1 MNNDLYAAEKDII
14 LIVDDKAANLGVLS
28 DFLDEEGF
36 EVRVARDGES
46 ALEKANY
53 EPPDMILLDVM
64 MPGIDGFETCCRL
77 KGNSTT
83 AEIPIIFMT
92 ALSDVVDKVKGLSL
106 GAVDYIT
113 KPFQPDEVL
122 ARIKLHLKLQKL
134 NQKIYQQNLQLKQ
147 EIEERYEA
155 QMALQKLTQELEE
168 RVNERTHKLSD
179 ALHILQETQLQLVQT
194 EKLATLGQLVAGVA
208 HEINNPLSSISGNL
222 ACAEGFME
230 NIIEHLR
237 LYQENYPTPAPQ
249 IQEHAEEIEVD
260 YLLED
265 LPKIIASMKV
275 GTERIQAL
283 SLSLRNFYRSDS
295 SKKEPVN
302 LREGIDST
310 LLILQHRL
318 KGKGNRPVIE
328 VIKKYGD
335 LPLVTCYPGQINQV
349 FMNLIANAI
358 DAIEEAGTR
367 GYLASPKQ
375 PGKIEIHTQSLDSQS
390 VIIRVKD
397 NGAGMAEEV
406 KNKIFEPM
414 FTTKPIGRGTGLG
427 LSISRSI
434 IEEKHG
440 GKLICDSEITQ
451 GSEFIIHLP
460 IKPVE

>member
-1 MNNDLYAAEKDII
+1 MNDLDGAEKDII

-53 EPPDMILLDVM
+53 EPPSMILLDVM

-77 KGNSTT
+77 KNNSAT

-122 ARIKLHLKLQKL
+122 ARVKLHLKLQKFTK
-134 NQKIYQQNLQLKQ
+134 KINEQNLQLKQ
-147 EIEERYEA
+147 EIQERYEA
-155 QMALQKLTQELEE
+155 QMALKKLTEELEDK
-168 RVNERTHKLSD
+168 VNERTHKLSD
-179 ALHILQETQLQLVQT
+179 ALNILQQTQLQLVQT

-222 ACAEGFME
+222 ACVEDFLE
-230 NIIEHLR
+230 NIMEHLR
-237 LYQENYPTPAPQ
+237 LYQENYPIPAP
-249 IQEHAEEIEVD
+249 IIKEHAEEIELD

-265 LPKIIASMKV
+265 VPKIIASMKV
-275 GTERIQAL
+275 GAERIQAL
-283 SLSLRNFYRSDS
+283 SLSLRRFYRSDS

-302 LREGIDST
+302 LHEGIDST
-310 LLILQHRL
+310 LLILHHRL
-318 KGKGNRPVIE
+318 KGKGNRPPIE
-328 VIKKYGD
+328 VVKKYGD
-335 LPLVTCYPGQINQV
+335 IPAVTCYPGQINQV

-358 DAIEEAGTR
+358 DAIEEAGNIGCFSSKSKR
-367 GYLASPKQ
+367 
-375 PGKIEIHTQSLDSQS
+375 KIEIHTEFLNSEFVMLR
-390 VIIRVKD
+390 IAD
-397 NGAGMAEEV
+397 NGGGMTEEV
-406 KNKIFEPM
+406 KKKIFEPM
-414 FTTKPIGRGTGLG
+414 FTTKPIGQGTGLG

-440 GKLICDSEITQ
+440 GKLICHSTITE

-460 IKPVE
+460 IKAVE

>member
-1 MNNDLYAAEKDII
+1 MNDLDGAEKDII

-64 MPGIDGFETCCRL
+64 MPGIDGFETCYRL
-77 KGNSTT
+77 KKNSAT

-122 ARIKLHLKLQKL
+122 ARVKLHLKLQKL
-134 NQKIYQQNLQLKQ
+134 NRKINEQNFQLKE
-147 EIEERYEA
+147 EIKERSEA
-155 QMALQKLTQELEE
+155 QLALQKLTEDLEN
-168 RVNERTHKLSD
+168 RVKERTNKLSE
-179 ALHILQETQLQLVQT
+179 ALNNLQQTQLQLVQT
-194 EKLATLGQLVAGVA
+194 EKLASLGQLVAGVA
-208 HEINNPLSSISGNL
+208 HEINNPLSSISGNIV
-222 ACAEGFME
+222 CVEDFIE

-237 LYQENYPTPAPQ
+237 LYQEHYPTPIPR
-249 IQEHAEEIEVD
+249 IKNHAEEIELD

-265 LPKIIASMKV
+265 MPKIIASIKV
-275 GTERIQAL
+275 GAERIQAL
-283 SLSLRNFYRSDS
+283 SFSLRRFYRSDS
-295 SKKEPVN
+295 SKKESVN
-302 LREGIDST
+302 LHEGIDST

-318 KGKGNRPVIE
+318 KGKGNRPAIE

-335 LPLVTCYPGQINQV
+335 IAEVTCYPGQINQV

-358 DAIEEAGTR
+358 DAIEEAGNS
-367 GYLASPKQ
+367 GYFDSYKAQ
-375 PGKIEIHTQSLDSQS
+375 RKIEISTECLDSQF
-390 VIIRVKD
+390 VMIRITD
-397 NGAGMAEEV
+397 NGAGMSEEV
-406 KNKIFEPM
+406 KNQIFEPM
-414 FTTKPIGRGTGLG
+414 FTTKPIGQGTGLG

-440 GKLICDSEITQ
+440 GKLICNSAIKQ

-460 IKPVE
+460 MGPVE